1 MISYR
6 AHSLCFRIPTCQSLK
21 SRSLPAK
28 LIPEWRF
35 PGACHSSSSNNHL
48 AYFPC
53 RESPAKA
60 SCSQLVSSLHSP
72 SLGCQAAK
80 SKQRQPTL
88 TGAKGLTKTYKCI
101 IHLIRIT
108 PSEAGSALGMWRE
121 RGTPGLHR
129 WQRPGSHHWAPAPP
143 ALLASMLDCSKMAS
157 GQKDLPVR
165 LWGGRG
171 AHFLTLLS
179 SPFSM
184 FQSFKSL
191 EKALLQWPTCRRGA
205 LQVSDSI
212 CTA

>member
-35 PGACHSSSSNNHL
+35 PGACNSSSSNNHL
-48 AYFPC
+48 AYFPGG
-53 RESPAKA
+53 ESPAKA

-88 TGAKGLTKTYKCI
+88 TGAKGLTKTCKCI
-101 IHLIRIT
+101 IHLSRIT

-129 WQRPGSHHWAPAPP
+129 WQDQDPTTELQPP
-143 ALLASMLDCSKMAS
+143 SSVGLHARLLQDGKWPERFTCAF
-157 GQKDLPVR
+157 V
-165 LWGGRG
+165 GGRG